1 MFMNAAPA
9 TDDRAKDPAKRDP
22 ERGRLLGLVRKL
34 LDYGREIVATLQG
47 HNGPLP
53 PAAIARTFSSLNVAL
68 IITRITR
75 GLMIAAAL
83 EQRLLRPAPPLG
95 ERAERPERPE
105 RIERK
110 EPAKPRAKPAP
121 RPPIPDPDAEL
132 LGQLPSAKE
141 IAARIRNRPAGAVI
155 VEICR
160 DLGIACDHPL
170 WLEIRDAIRH
180 HGGNLA
186 IMLRNILRP
195 YDEAV
200 EDAFPFEEPPHFD
213 QFLAIRAQP
222 P

>member
-9 TDDRAKDPAKRDP
+9 TQDRSTEPAKRDP

-34 LDYGREIVATLQG
+34 LDYGRGIVAALQG
-47 HNGPLP
+47 HDGPLP
-53 PAAIARTFSSLNVAL
+53 PASIARTFSTLNVAL
-68 IITRITR
+68 IIARITR
-75 GLMIAAAL
+75 GLMIAEAL
-83 EQRLLRPAPPLG
+83 ERRLLRPAPRLG
-95 ERAERPERPE
+95 ERAEPVERPE
-105 RIERK
+105 GRQ
-110 EPAKPRAKPAP
+110 PAKPRAKPAP

-132 LGQLPSAKE
+132 LGALPSAKD

-170 WLEIRDAIRH
+170 WPEIRDAIRH

-186 IMLRNILRP
+186 VMLRNVLRP

-200 EDAFPFEEPPHFD
+200 ERAFPFEAPPHFD
-213 QFLAIRAQP
+213 KMLAIAAQP